1 LIKEEKH
8 MKNFKLGIALI
19 AFLFLIFKV
28 NATQYSIVFDN
39 YSYFYASAPSFSNVL
54 NGYSIVFWFKTTT
67 PSGIMFDNQL
77 VNTTGYNAGNTAYDK
92 FFGWYAGNLTFGVW
106 NGSEVYISSSSSYA
120 DGKWHFASGV
130 VNASGGY
137 LFVDG
142 VLVGQNTGVNS
153 SNAQNVS
160 GYVMVGGGA
169 QQGGSSEQWGFA
181 GPEFNNT
188 FLGSV
193 TNVQIY
199 NTALTFKQISNLYS
213 NGIASQ
219 ALSTVAGWWLAP
231 GSSLN
236 DLNFGTVDDESGN
249 GNNGF
254 IATVNTQPF
263 NTSIIQ
269 SIP

>member
-1 LIKEEKH
+1 
-8 MKNFKLGIALI
+8 
-19 AFLFLIFKV
+19 
-28 NATQYSIVFDN
+28 
-39 YSYFYASAPSFSNVL
+39 
-54 NGYSIVFWFKTTT
+54 
-67 PSGIMFDNQL
+67 MFDNQQ
-77 VNTTGYNAGNTAYDK
+77 VNTTSYNAGNTAYDK
-92 FFGWYAGNLTFGVW
+92 FFVWYAGKLAFGVSF
-106 NGSEVYISSSSSYA
+106 GIKKVYISSSSSYA

-142 VLVGQNTGVNS
+142 VLVGQTAVVNS

-169 QQGGSSEQWGFA
+169 QKGGGSEQWGFA

-199 NTALTFKQISNLYS
+199 NTALTFKQILNLYS

-219 ALSTVAGWWLAP
+219 ALSGVTRWWLAP
-231 GSSLN
+231 GSSLCQ
-236 DLNFGTVDDESGN
+236 LKS
-249 GNNGF
+249 
-254 IATVNTQPF
+254 
-263 NTSIIQ
+263 S
-269 SIP
+269 

>member
-1 LIKEEKH
+1 VVTATPVI
-8 MKNFKLGIALI
+8 NFEG
-19 AFLFLIFKV
+19 
-28 NATQYSIVFDN
+28 NT
-39 YSYFYASAPSFSNVL
+39 YFSASTPSFSNVL

-67 PSGIMFDNQL
+67 PSGVMFDNQQ
-77 VNTTGYNAGNTAYDK
+77 VNTTSYNAGNTAYDK
-92 FFGWYAGNLTFGVW
+92 FFVWYAGKLAFGVW

-142 VLVGQNTGVNS
+142 VLVGQTAVVNS

-160 GYVMVGGGA
+160 GYVMVRGGA
-169 QQGGSSEQWGFA
+169 QQGGSSEKLAFD

-199 NTALTFKQISNLYS
+199 NTALTFKQILNLYS

-219 ALSTVAGWWLAP
+219 ALSGVTRWWLAP
-231 GSSLN
+231 GSSLCQ
-236 DLNFGTVDDESGN
+236 LKS
-249 GNNGF
+249 
-254 IATVNTQPF
+254 
-263 NTSIIQ
+263 S
-269 SIP
+269 